1 MYHWQFASR
10 NERPQSWYIVALIVV
25 VFLVIYGIVQ
35 WLYMMSIVAFLFA
48 GVYIMKENNSAPL
61 IDVDITDIGIQV
73 QDTFYEY
80 SQISSFA
87 ILYDQQVAKMLRF
100 SVKKWIA
107 TLIDI
112 PLTQEVNP
120 AELRSILL
128 ENIPENP
135 DAEFTRSDRMIQAM
149 RL

>member
-61 IDVDITDIGIQV
+61 IDVDITDIGIRV